1 MTRPKAVIV
10 VAVLALVFAGIA
22 AWLTFHYLQTEMNKT
37 KAVQPQSIVVAAGDI
52 PIGGTISEPQLKVTT
67 WPKDSIPTGS
77 SSEAKSLVGRVAI
90 RPISSGDA
98 VTEQKLKPR
107 AGVPGSG
114 FMTYII
120 PLGHRA
126 VTVAVNEVAGVAGF
140 ITPNDRVDVVL
151 TTPLPGSQN
160 ENISKIILQNIP
172 VLATGQITDQKEG
185 KPVVVPTVT
194 LDLVPDDA
202 EKLVVGGSKGS
213 LQLLLRN
220 IADTGPIYAKGA
232 TIAKVLAGSSVPP
245 VQAETPPA
253 APQPVKAVA
262 KRQVRKAPRPVSAP
276 KAKAQVQVQP
286 QRSGHTV
293 TLIDG
298 GVRTTKEFVLQ

>member
-10 VAVLALVFAGIA
+10 VSILALVFAGIA
-22 AWLTFHYLQTEMNKT
+22 AWLTFHYLQKEMNKS
-37 KAVQPQSIVVAAGDI
+37 KAVQPQSIVVAAADI
-52 PIGGTISEPQLKVTT
+52 PIGSAINEPQLKITS
-67 WPKDSIPTGS
+67 WPKDSIPPGS
-77 SSEAKSLVGRVAI
+77 SSDIKSLVGRVAI
-90 RPISSGDA
+90 RSISNGDA
-98 VTEQKLKPR
+98 VTEQKLKPK

-151 TTPLPGSQN
+151 TTLIPGSQN
-160 ENISKIILQNIP
+160 ENISKIILQNVP

-194 LDLVPDDA
+194 LDLTPDDS
-202 EKLVVGGSKGS
+202 EKLVLAGSKGS

-220 IADTGPIYAKGA
+220 IADAGPVDAKGA
-232 TIAKVLAGSSVPP
+232 TIVKVLAATSQLVTLASAPAP
-245 VQAETPPA
+245 VRVVAMKR
-253 APQPVKAVA
+253 PQRTK
-262 KRQVRKAPRPVSAP
+262 VRASSAP
-276 KAKAQVQVQP
+276 KARAP
-286 QRSGHTV
+286 APRRSGHTV

-298 GVRTTKEFVLQ
+298 GVRTTKEFVLE

>member
-10 VAVLALVFAGIA
+10 VAILALLFAGIA
-22 AWLTFHYLQTEMNKT
+22 AWLTLNYLQKETNKS
-37 KAVQPQSIVVAAGDI
+37 KAVQPQSIVVAATDI
-52 PIGGTISEPQLKVTT
+52 SIGSAISEPQLKVTS
-67 WPKDSIPTGS
+67 WPKDSIPAGS
-77 SSEAKSLVGRVAI
+77 SADPKLLVGRVAV
-90 RPISSGDA
+90 RPISNGDA
-98 VTEQKLKPR
+98 VTEQKLKPK

-151 TTPLPGSQN
+151 TTPIPNVQN
-160 ENISKIILQNIP
+160 EKISKIILQNIP
-172 VLATGQITDQKEG
+172 VLATGQITEQKEG

-194 LDLVPDDA
+194 LDLTPDDS
-202 EKLVVGGSKGS
+202 EKLVLGASRGS

-220 IADTGPIYAKGA
+220 IADTGPTDARGA
-232 TIAKVLAGSSVPP
+232 TIAKVLAGSAP
-245 VQAETPPA
+245 PPA
-253 APQPVKAVA
+253 TVATPASAP
-262 KRQVRKAPRPVSAP
+262 AP
-276 KAKAQVQVQP
+276 KAVKAATKRPPAKKTRVATPAQVQAP
-286 QRSGHTV
+286 RTGHTV